1 VAAGRVF
8 NWLVARL
15 GLRVVGDSQCGF
27 KAFTGAAARR
37 LFGAL
42 ETEGFGFDVELL
54 VRARAAGYRVV
65 EVAVNWADQSGSKV
79 GVLRTSPGMLRE
91 VLRVRRRVGRSR

>member
-1 VAAGRVF
+1 
-8 NWLVARL
+8 
-15 GLRVVGDSQCGF
+15 
-27 KAFTGAAARR
+27 